1 MKNIILAVA
10 GIAMF
15 FCMDF
20 MVWAIL
26 KKSIDTDDDFD
37 EDTENE

>member
-1 MKNIILAVA
+1 MRNIIVVIA

-15 FCMDF
+15 LCMDF
-20 MVWAIL
+20 MAWAIL